1 MHWNTFLFRAVIA
14 GITLG
19 DASISATDSKITNE
33 KKILSYHIMKV
44 VKSNYLGKYAIISEL
59 HDLSKFKSDDEV
71 EINCLKNLLGK
82 WVVVEKDF
90 LRKYKNGWWSRTCK
104 CSNWWKIPV
113 YNNGVNLEQYV
124 MMINEI

>member
-1 MHWNTFLFRAVIA
+1 
-14 GITLG
+14 
-19 DASISATDSKITNE
+19 
-33 KKILSYHIMKV
+33 MKV

-90 LRKYKNGWWSRTCK
+90 LRIYKNG
-104 CSNWWKIPV
+104 
-113 YNNGVNLEQYV
+113 
-124 MMINEI
+124 